1 MKQRS
6 FFLVLLIVVI
16 SMLTVAGS
24 IFAWT
29 LRSGPLSLAT
39 ASLLREPQAPL
50 LVPKQSPLMFSLL
63 VNPDSLESLTSSR
76 VPVWQRAKVQRDI
89 RQLEINLL
97 KSTGLDYRKEI
108 SPWIGQEITLA
119 VTSLDYDHNSVNGV
133 EPGYL
138 LAVETKNPELS
149 KEFLQAAYSK
159 NALKRNSQ
167 LKFESYKGVNIIT
180 QNLLNSQPDKFL
192 TSSAVLADF
201 VLFANRPK
209 ILREAINTL
218 QVDNLSLKRSPLYS
232 RALESVEPSRLG
244 LVYANLPLVSAWLG
258 NVAAPADSKIVQTLT
273 VNLTLDEGGLIAQT
287 ALINDN
293 LSDSSEPIL
302 SEPVGALEYVPSS
315 SIVSLSGS
323 DLPALWDKIDK
334 ELSDNS
340 PLQQIL
346 NDALKRL
353 ENRLGQ
359 ITITQDVFPW
369 VKGEFALALIDNSK
383 DESPDWLFAV
393 ERKPG
398 VDSGIENL
406 NTIAL
411 EQGLSLGSLSV
422 LGHQATVWSEFE
434 SDQDSSNLST
444 LVKGIHATVGNYEIF
459 ASSIETLK
467 VAIRASAHSNLA
479 LLQSSL
485 PKNNDGYF
493 YLNWEKF
500 LPLLAKKYPI
510 TTVAQLPLEP
520 LLEHLKSLVL
530 SSMGRKDGVGR
541 ATVYFNL
548 SSTK

>member
-500 LPLLAKKYPI
+500 LPLLSKKYPI

>member
-39 ASLLREPQAPL
+39 AGLLREPQAPL

-76 VPVWQRAKVQRDI
+76 VPIWQRARVQRDI

-108 SPWIGQEITLA
+108 RPWIGQEITLA

-180 QNLLNSQPDKFL
+180 QNLLNSKPDKFL

-218 QVDNLSLKRSPLYS
+218 QVNNLSLKKSPLYS

-273 VNLTLDEGGLIAQT
+273 VNLTLDQGGLIAQT

-346 NDALKRL
+346 NDALRRL

-369 VKGEFALALIDNSK
+369 VKGEFALAVIDNSK
-383 DESPDWLFAV
+383 SESPDWLFAV
-393 ERKPG
+393 ERKPE

-406 NTIAL
+406 NKMAL

-444 LVKGIHATVGNYEIF
+444 LVKGIHATVENYEIF

-467 VAIRASAHSNLA
+467 VAIRASTHSNLA

-520 LLEHLKSLVL
+520 LLEHLKSLML

>member
-180 QNLLNSQPDKFL
+180 QNLLNSKPDKFL

-500 LPLLAKKYPI
+500 LPLLSKKYPI